1 MKKIIT
7 SVFLAVFLSLGVSA
21 AGFDFGSGAV
31 YYSFDNQAV
40 CDSATGNY
48 TGSLTGGGAEYT
60 EGLNGGYAVKMD
72 NASYVSIPVEVTC
85 LKEEMSIIVWFKTAS
100 LNGAWNRII
109 STGVWGAQPAPG
121 VLIGIY
127 NATDTGIQYAAVGI
141 GADDASKNHWN
152 LITAPEGQEPYRFDD
167 DKWHCFGYTVGGG
180 IGGLFLDGN
189 LIYTFEYDA
198 DNCSVATYEETA
210 CIGGFLYYDNLNE
223 PFAGTVDEI
232 YFLPFQIDAAVM
244 REYYDAETEGRIE
257 HIAADPPVSSEENTS
272 VADESSETAD
282 GTSAGDNGSSAIPES
297 GKPVQTD
304 GPTTQK
310 TGENAETFKPVPI
323 VIASVA
329 VAAVIIVA
337 LMIVIK
343 KEKKKS
349 K

>member
-48 TGSLTGGGAEYT
+48 TGSLKGEGAEFT

-72 NASYVSIPVEVTC
+72 NAGYVSIPVEITC
-85 LKEEMSIIVWFKTAS
+85 LKEDMSIIVWFKTS
-100 LNGAWNRII
+100 TLNAAWNRLI

-127 NATDTGIQYAAVGI
+127 NATDTGLQYAAVGI
-141 GADDASKNHWN
+141 GADDATKNHWN
-152 LITAPEGQEPYRFDD
+152 LITAPEGQEPYKFDD

-180 IGGLFLDGN
+180 NGGLFLDGN

-198 DNCSVATYEETA
+198 DNCSVTTYEETA

-223 PFAGTVDEI
+223 PFAGTVDEV
-232 YFLPFQIDAAVM
+232 YFIPSTIDVDTM
-244 REYYDAETEGRIE
+244 KTYYEAEMSGQIE
-257 HIAADPPVSSEENTS
+257 HISSDPPASSEEITTS
-272 VADESSETAD
+272 VGAPSSETSEKAGED
-282 GTSAGDNGSSAIPES
+282 TGSTEVTQSESA
-297 GKPVQTD
+297 VL
-304 GPTTQK
+304 
-310 TGENAETFKPVPI
+310 TGESTTEKEGEARTKGSIIPV
-323 VIASVA
+323 VAVSVA
-329 VAAVIIVA
+329 VVAAIAAGVTLA
-337 LMIVIK
+337 LKRK
-343 KEKKKS
+343 KTGN
-349 K
+349 